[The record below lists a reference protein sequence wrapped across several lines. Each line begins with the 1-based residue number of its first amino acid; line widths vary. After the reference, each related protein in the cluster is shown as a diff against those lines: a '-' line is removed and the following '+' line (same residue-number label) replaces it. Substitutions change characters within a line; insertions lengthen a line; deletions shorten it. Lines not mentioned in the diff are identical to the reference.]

1 MHITKPL
8 SIAAPS
14 FEFIQPMYIAAKPM
28 SIAGP
33 VYLAAPSFEIPLS
46 LSHSLSLPAVSK

>member
-14 FEFIQPMYIAAKPM
+14 FELIQPMYIAKPM